1 MANRVTIQDIA
12 DALGVS
18 RNTVS
23 KAINDTGILADATRE
38 KILKKAAEMGY
49 KQFAHLIP
57 ADSGR
62 MALMPPALD
71 KKGEIVLFTTV
82 FWARSSYVSALVE
95 TFQKKLSQQGYGLTM
110 HRILHEE
117 VERMELPQAFDP
129 ERTSGIICFELFDDR
144 YCQMICG
151 LGLPV
156 LFTDAPVH
164 STGAPL
170 AADLLFADDRSAICA
185 FVKEMARRGKKKI
198 GFVGEYL
205 HSLSFFQRYMS
216 YRTAMCLS
224 GLPCLEDHCIL
235 GNKEGVRY
243 PDSTDYQEYL
253 TEQLRSMKSLP
264 EVFICANDFVAVDLL
279 QVMKKQGIFVPADLY
294 LCGFDDAPET
304 RVVTPA
310 LTTVRIDSES
320 MGTTA
325 FHLLLSRIK
334 DPSLAFRM
342 VYVGTKLVFRDS
354 TEDPSV

>member
-23 KAINDTGILADATRE
+23 KAINNTGILADATRE
-38 KILKKAAEMGY
+38 RILKKAAEMGY
-49 KQFAHLIP
+49 KQYTHLIP
-57 ADSGR
+57 ADPGQGASTLPR
-62 MALMPPALD
+62 SD
-71 KKGEIVLFTTV
+71 KKREIALFTTV
-82 FWARSSYVSALVE
+82 FWAKFSYVSVLVE
-95 TFQKKLSQQGYGLTM
+95 IFQKRFSQQGYGITM

-117 VERMELPQAFDP
+117 VDRLALPRAFDP
-129 ERTSGIICFELFDDR
+129 ERTSGIICFELFDDS

-151 LGLPV
+151 LGIPV
-156 LFTDAPVH
+156 LFTDAPARFA
-164 STGAPL
+164 GAPL
-170 AADLLFADDRSAICA
+170 PADMIFADDRPAICA

-205 HSLSFFQRYMS
+205 HSLTFFQRYIS
-216 YRTAMCLS
+216 YRTAMLLA
-224 GLPCLEDHCIL
+224 GLPCPEEYCIL

-243 PDSTDYQEYL
+243 PDSADYQGYL
-253 TEQLRSMKSLP
+253 TGQLRSMKSLP

-310 LTTVRIDSES
+310 LTTVHIDSES

-325 FHLLLSRIK
+325 FHLLFSRIE
-334 DPSLAFRM
+334 DPSLAFRT
-342 VYVGTKLVFRDS
+342 VYIGTKLLFRDS
-354 TEDPSV
+354 TDDPSA